1 MSSSKQGFYSRFRL
15 GPGTF
20 RHLMNCWPPFIGLR
34 IHIEQISNDW
44 RHVRVRMKL
53 GARNK
58 NFVGTHF
65 GGGLFVMTDSF
76 YMIMMMHLLGGKYVV
91 WDKSARID
99 FLAPGRTTVFAD
111 FHLSEEQIE
120 DVKRKTSNGE
130 KFEPMYS
137 IDVVDTAGKVVARVE
152 KTLYIRR
159 KQEKPR
165 AVA

>member
-1 MSSSKQGFYSRFRL
+1 
-15 GPGTF
+15 
-20 RHLMNCWPPFIGLR
+20 
-34 IHIEQISNDW
+34 
-44 RHVRVRMKL
+44 
-53 GARNK
+53 
-58 NFVGTHF
+58 
-65 GGGLFVMTDSF
+65 MTDSF
-76 YMIMMMHLLGGKYVV
+76 YMIMMMHLLGGEYVV

-99 FLAPGRTTVFAD
+99 FLAPGRTTVYAD

-137 IDVVDTAGKVVARVE
+137 IDVVDTAGKVIARVE